1 MKTFIENHLLNL
13 DLHGVRHAD
22 VKDIVEDFVLTNQDE
37 IPLIVICGNS
47 AKMIEIVSSTL
58 TSFPTTSDSLT
69 VVDFCKEIKKVTRN
83 DFYT

>member
-1 MKTFIENHLLNL
+1 MKTFVENHLLNL

-47 AKMIEIVSSTL
+47 AKMIEIVSVSYTHLTL
-58 TSFPTTSDSLT
+58 PTMLM
-69 VVDFCKEIKKVTRN
+69 V
-83 DFYT
+83 

>member
-1 MKTFIENHLLNL
+1 MKTFVENHLLNL

-22 VKDIVEDFVLTNQDE
+22 VKDIVEDFVLKNQDE

-58 TSFPTTSDSLT
+58 KNIDVIFEETRYGRIRVNSL
-69 VVDFCKEIKKVTRN
+69 
-83 DFYT
+83 YA